1 MLDPREG
8 DPVARAVA
16 LTAVQVARDA
26 GATYADVRVDV
37 AVSQSVS
44 VWDHVAPWPVTY
56 SDDFLYGVRVIAN
69 GQWGFAGGQD
79 PSPDAVARVARRAV
93 HQATVDAAGRV
104 SPVVLAPA
112 PAVPNGTWATPIE
125 IDPFTVSV
133 GDQQAALAAGVA
145 AALRVKGIK
154 SASATLDFNRVVRTF
169 ASSDGAFIVQTLYRV
184 LPMGRVYSALAA
196 DPHHWVGRQVRS
208 LEAASGGYE
217 VVRAAGLADG
227 FAAAAEAAI
236 AAASPHRLD
245 VGRYD
250 VVLSASVMASLA
262 RGTLGRAVSLDRAS
276 GRDASFG
283 GTSFAAPPDT
293 TLGGDPI
300 ASHLVTITANR
311 STPGG
316 LATVRWDDE
325 GVEPDEFPLISSG
338 KLVDYLTTRE
348 SAPSLGWWYDRHGR
362 PVRSHGCAIGGGLET
377 PREGFPNLV
386 LQPGSENAGVDDLIR
401 DVKKGV
407 FFFEEG
413 AGGTDA
419 QVLNGRWS
427 AAAAQEIRN
436 GKLVGYVRDAAM
448 EFRTPDLWKS
458 LDAIG
463 GAASAEACGCGIHT
477 VRAVPGRFR
486 QARVTSMEL
495 T

>member
-26 GATYADVRVDV
+26 GATYADVRVDAAINQTV
-37 AVSQSVS
+37 G
-44 VWDHVAPWPVTY
+44 VWDHAAPWPVMY

-93 HQATVDAAGRV
+93 HQATVDAAGRA

-112 PAVPNGTWATPIE
+112 PAVPDGTWETPIE
-125 IDPFTVSV
+125 IDPFTVSIA
-133 GDQQAALAAGVA
+133 DQQAALAAGID
-145 AALRVKGIK
+145 AALKVKGVK
-154 SASATLDFNRVVRTF
+154 AASATLDFSRVVRTF
-169 ASSDGAFIVQTLYRV
+169 ASSEGSFIVQTLYRAYPGGGVHAV
-184 LPMGRVYSALAA
+184 LAN
-196 DPHHWVGRQVRS
+196 DPRQWVGRQVAT
-208 LEAASGGYE
+208 LEPAGGGFE

-227 FAAAAEAAI
+227 FAAAAHAVVAG
-236 AAASPHRLD
+236 ASPRRLD

-250 VVLSASVMASLA
+250 VVVSASVMASLVG
-262 RGTLGRAVSLDRAS
+262 GTLGRAASLDRAS

-283 GTSFAAPPDT
+283 GTSFAAPPNT
-293 TLGGDPI
+293 ILGGDPL

-311 STPGG
+311 SMPRG

-325 GVEPDEFPLISSG
+325 GVEPEEFPIIAAG
-338 KLVDYLTTRE
+338 NLVDYLTTRE
-348 SAPSLGWWYDRHGR
+348 SAPSLGWWYDKHGR
-362 PVRSHGCAIGGGLET
+362 PVRSHGCAMGGGLET
-377 PREGFPNLV
+377 PMEGSPNLV
-386 LQPGSENAGVDDLIR
+386 MRPGSSAVSVDDLIR

-407 FFFEEG
+407 FFSDDG
-413 AGGTDA
+413 GGGTDV

-427 AAAAQEIRN
+427 ATAAQEIRN
-436 GKLVGYVRDAAM
+436 GKLVGYVRDVAM
-448 EFRTPDLWKS
+448 EFRTPELWKS
-458 LDAIG
+458 LDAVG
-463 GAASAEACGCGIHT
+463 GAASAESCGCGVRT

-486 QARVTSMEL
+486 QVRVTSMES